1 MIRLAYVHQYLI
13 PGVQVGAK
21 VRVDSATGE
30 VLDVYNVVRVRPVTS
45 ETGCLLCNKLINSA
59 KLQEESIADE
69 DRTRQRYIDEPEAH
83 LGGEHLAP
91 HAERMAEHLGTFW
104 AQSANDNHQKPR
116 K

>member
-83 LGGEHLAP
+83 LGDLPSDCRAP
-91 HAERMAEHLGTFW
+91 SGSVQAATLVSNWVLSHA
-104 AQSANDNHQKPR
+104 S
-116 K
+116 